1 MYKYRFYQI
10 ETRHNNKLLSM
21 AEFYKQLELILNKKE
36 NQTFGVGI
44 GALSADNRND
54 WANVS

>member
-10 ETRHNNKLLSM
+10 ETRHNNKLLNIT
-21 AEFYKQLELILNKKE
+21 EFYKQLEKILNIK
-36 NQTFGVGI
+36 QCYGVGI
-44 GALSADNRND
+44 GALTADNRND